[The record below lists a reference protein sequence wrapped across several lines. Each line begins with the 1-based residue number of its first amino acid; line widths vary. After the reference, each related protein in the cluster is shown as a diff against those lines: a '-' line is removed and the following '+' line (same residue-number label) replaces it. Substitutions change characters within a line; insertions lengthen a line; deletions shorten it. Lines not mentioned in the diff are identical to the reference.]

1 MTRMS
6 EPRCAAEP
14 RTPRKRST
22 SQRSR
27 GVVRHVQDSSG
38 VLVLTLLR
46 LSLLGAGACVIPPQL
61 SVGGDGGESSPPAI
75 LSVSADDETLV
86 APGPVTFAVGQ
97 MPPSNA
103 IVSLLDSDTTDTL
116 YVRWFVDYSLNLV
129 PQVECP
135 DVAPNGMA
143 FRSTTCNLE
152 SLCTDAILDAT
163 APFTCDNVPCHDL
176 QIIVFN
182 HQPAD
187 PGTPPYQDVAP
198 GQSTSV
204 FYHLECEAS

>member
-6 EPRCAAEP
+6 EPHCAAEP
-14 RTPRKRST
+14 QT
-22 SQRSR
+22 SHKGATSLRSR
-27 GVVRHVQDSSG
+27 SVVRHVQDSAA
-38 VLVLTLLR
+38 VLLVTLLR

-135 DVAPNGMA
+135 DVAPNGLT

-152 SLCTDAILDAT
+152 SLCTNAILDEA

>member
-6 EPRCAAEP
+6 ELHCASAPRAS
-14 RTPRKRST
+14 RNHST
-22 SQRSR
+22 SLRSC
-27 GVVRHVQDSSG
+27 GVVRHVQAG
-38 VLVLTLLR
+38 AAVVPITLLR
-46 LSLLGAGACVIPPQL
+46 LSLLGTGACVIPPQL
-61 SVGGDGGESSPPAI
+61 SVGGDGGETSPPAI
-75 LSVSADDETLV
+75 LSVSADDETLL

-103 IVSLLDSDTTDTL
+103 IVSLLDTNTNDTL

-135 DVAPNGMA
+135 DVAPNGMSL
-143 FRSTTCNLE
+143 RSTTCNLE
-152 SLCTDAILDAT
+152 SLCTNAILDET